1 MGQILW
7 VPVHIFTRFISHKI
21 GWFYILR
28 HWNRCSIISII
39 KLHTL
44 SKTLI
49 KSMWKASGSLSIAKD
64 NSKKFPLSSSRI
76 TKSKSSLVIDLND
89 CFSWLLWLWLQLQS
103 MSIMV
108 SSSVQVSKSKK
119 YILKSSPQTLLTFV
133 SKSRHCISFKNNLLP
148 PKNCFYDGLVC
159 HSPVGMNMYILLLRF

>member
-1 MGQILW
+1 MTYIIISKSNFGQILL
-7 VPVHIFTRFISHKI
+7 VPI
-21 GWFYILR
+21 
-28 HWNRCSIISII
+28 II

-119 YILKSSPQTLLTFV
+119 YILKSSPQTSLTFV
-133 SKSRHCISFKNNLLP
+133 SKSRHWISFKNNLLL
-148 PKNCFYDGLVC
+148 PKKLFLWWLGLSYLVQ
-159 HSPVGMNMYILLLRF
+159 